1 MKKILSKILKKA
13 IEELEEPFAKSEFS
27 LEEIESKIEI
37 PPSIEM
43 GDFAFPCFV
52 LASKL
57 KSAPHDIALAL
68 RAKIGQ
74 PKKFSDIQTSG
85 AYLNFFIDRKS
96 LALNILKEIE
106 KQKDNFGRNQIPPEK
121 IMVEFP
127 SPNTNKPLHLG
138 HLRNMAIGESVSR
151 ILEFSNAKVIR
162 VNLNN
167 DRGIHIC
174 KSMLAYSKWGKNKK
188 PSKKIKSDK
197 LVGDFYVMFNNK
209 LKKNKDLEIEVHEM
223 LRKWEA
229 GDKKTI
235 ALWKKMNKWAF
246 DGFKKTYQN
255 FGIKHD
261 REYFESEIYTKG
273 REIIIKGVEQNLFQK
288 ESDGAVSVDLEEQGL
303 GKKYLLRADG
313 TSVYVTQDI
322 YLAQKKFKDFSL
334 NKSIYIT
341 GNEQIYHFAV
351 LFYLLEK
358 LRIGN
363 AENLFHLSYGMV
375 NLPEGKMKSR
385 EGTVVD
391 ADDLIE
397 KVQNLGKK
405 ELKTRQKISKRELEK
420 RSLQIALAAI
430 KYMLLKVDIKK
441 DTVFNPKESISF
453 EGDTGPYIQYTYARA
468 NSILKKA
475 KQKNIPLKI
484 CELNPHETELI
495 KKLSQ
500 FKETVSSSY
509 RNLNPSLIASYSYQL
524 AQLFNEFYHCCPVLG
539 DKKEKFRLGL
549 VNATQQVLKNT
560 LYLLGIEAIREM

>member
-13 IEELEEPFAKSEFS
+13 IEELEEPFAKFEFS

-273 REIIIKGVEQNLFQK
+273 REIIIKGVEQILVVKRDKDFVIVTLGTNLK
-288 ESDGAVSVDLEEQGL
+288 EITALKEVNKDKTISNDFYEVTEIYGIEVARELLMNEIKEVLKSQGL
-303 GKKYLLRADG
+303 DIDIRHLKL
-313 TSVYVTQDI
+313 VTDAMTNSGEI
-322 YLAQKKFKDFSL
+322 KGVTRMGIIAQKSSILARATFETPVPQFVKATIKGGRDKLLSVIENIIL
-334 NKSIYIT
+334 NQPVPVGT
-341 GNEQIYHFAV
+341 G
-351 LFYLLEK
+351 LPGLLV
-358 LRIGN
+358 RVIGPLTKK
-363 AENLFHLSYGMV
+363 E
-375 NLPEGKMKSR
+375 
-385 EGTVVD
+385 
-391 ADDLIE
+391 ADKKTADSKIVE
-397 KVQNLGKK
+397 KVNK
-405 ELKTRQKISKRELEK
+405 
-420 RSLQIALAAI
+420 
-430 KYMLLKVDIKK
+430 
-441 DTVFNPKESISF
+441 
-453 EGDTGPYIQYTYARA
+453 
-468 NSILKKA
+468 
-475 KQKNIPLKI
+475 
-484 CELNPHETELI
+484 
-495 KKLSQ
+495 
-500 FKETVSSSY
+500 
-509 RNLNPSLIASYSYQL
+509 
-524 AQLFNEFYHCCPVLG
+524 
-539 DKKEKFRLGL
+539 
-549 VNATQQVLKNT
+549 
-560 LYLLGIEAIREM
+560 